1 MRALTQS
8 PSDKGLS
15 SMRTYRDA
23 KLMAKN
29 LRQVLGARQL
39 EISHS
44 ESLEIVAKQFGCD
57 NWNILSARI
66 SAPENPLNSSPQF
79 EPAIPI
85 LGIFS
90 VEKAIEF
97 YCDFLGFSIN
107 WKQDEREPVY
117 MQVSRGG
124 LVLHLSEHHGD
135 ASPGSTAFVPITN
148 VDTYHAELSTKK
160 YQYMN
165 LGIKRLPWGRVL
177 AVTDPFSNRLRFCER
192 S

>member
-44 ESLEIVAKQFGCD
+44 ASLEIVAKQFGCD

-85 LGIFS
+85 LRIFS
-90 VEKAIEF
+90 VEKPSSFTVISWAFRSTGSKTSGDQFICKYRVEAWCF
-97 YCDFLGFSIN
+97 TLVNTTAMRAQDPLPLYRSQTSI
-107 WKQDEREPVY
+107 
-117 MQVSRGG
+117 
-124 LVLHLSEHHGD
+124 
-135 ASPGSTAFVPITN
+135 PITLN
-148 VDTYHAELSTKK
+148 SAQRST
-160 YQYMN
+160 N
-165 LGIKRLPWGRVL
+165 
-177 AVTDPFSNRLRFCER
+177 T
-192 S
+192 